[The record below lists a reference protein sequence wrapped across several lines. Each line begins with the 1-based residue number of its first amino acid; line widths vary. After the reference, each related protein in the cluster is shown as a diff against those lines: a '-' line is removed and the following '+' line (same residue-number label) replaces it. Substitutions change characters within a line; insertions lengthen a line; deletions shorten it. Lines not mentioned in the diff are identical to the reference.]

1 MKRANFPQTLKKMK
15 SANHPF
21 GWETRQCLDE
31 LNNHNLSRTVEV
43 EADYGRSSDKWVLGK

>member
-1 MKRANFPQTLKKMK
+1 MK